1 MDFFGRQDIARKNS
15 KILIFYY
22 SIAVLAISSLIGLT
36 LLFIKSWLL
45 KSENIRHLQVDFFDP
60 KLFLMGAGPVLIL
73 ILLASFFKSLALSK
87 GGGAMVA
94 KSLGGREVDRSTNNH
109 KERVLVNVIE
119 EMSIASGVPV
129 PSIFILDQEDD
140 INAFAAGYTPSDAAI
155 GVTNGCLNIL
165 NRDEL
170 QGVIAHEF
178 SHILN
183 GDMRLNI
190 RMISVLFGILVL
202 TLIGYFTLRLL
213 PSGSSRRSSSK
224 EGGGGGL
231 AIILVIALAMMIFGF
246 IGQITAKLI
255 KAAVSRQREFLA
267 DASAVQFTRNPAGI
281 SGALKK
287 IGGGAGST
295 ISHHRAEE
303 ASHMFFGSCFKK
315 KFINIFATHPPLED
329 RIRAI
334 DGTFEGFISSRNQN
348 FSQSHFGQT
357 ESMVSPLSGGQSI
370 SIENQ
375 KQEYGL
381 KVLDQMGQICDEQ
394 MYVARGIL
402 SSINNSIINAVRDR
416 DGAKVIAGFLL
427 LSSDESTRERQTVII
442 KDFVGPIFD
451 DLQGHIEEIL
461 ESPSVTKIAIM
472 DLCLP
477 SLRSCSENEYD
488 QFCNYIDMLILS
500 DDQIDLFEFMI
511 QRIIKRHLDKYFG
524 RVKKSNSFRFVSLS
538 NVKKECTVILSAMAG
553 VGSAV
558 KSESLEAFNNGALI
572 LENEGSGNLKM
583 LEPGSCGINEID
595 KALDKLER
603 CSSTLKKDILV
614 ACGTAALSDNH
625 LSCLEIELL
634 RAVADSIGTPI
645 PPFVFRESENGH

>member
-357 ESMVSPLSGGQSI
+357 ESMVSSLSGGQSI

-461 ESPSVTKIAIM
+461 ESPSATKIAIM

-511 QRIIKRHLDKYFG
+511 QRIIKRHLDQYFG

>member
-357 ESMVSPLSGGQSI
+357 ESMVSSLSGGQSI

-461 ESPSVTKIAIM
+461 ESPSATKIAIM

-511 QRIIKRHLDKYFG
+511 QRIIKRHLDQYFG

-634 RAVADSIGTPI
+634 RVIADSIGTPI

>member
-357 ESMVSPLSGGQSI
+357 ESMVSSLSGGQSI

-461 ESPSVTKIAIM
+461 ESPSATKIAIM

-477 SLRSCSENEYD
+477 SLRVARKTNMTNSV
-488 QFCNYIDMLILS
+488 ITLIC
-500 DDQIDLFEFMI
+500 LFLQMT
-511 QRIIKRHLDKYFG
+511 
-524 RVKKSNSFRFVSLS
+524 KSIYL
-538 NVKKECTVILSAMAG
+538 
-553 VGSAV
+553 
-558 KSESLEAFNNGALI
+558 
-572 LENEGSGNLKM
+572 NL
-583 LEPGSCGINEID
+583 
-595 KALDKLER
+595 
-603 CSSTLKKDILV
+603 
-614 ACGTAALSDNH
+614 
-625 LSCLEIELL
+625 
-634 RAVADSIGTPI
+634 
-645 PPFVFRESENGH
+645 